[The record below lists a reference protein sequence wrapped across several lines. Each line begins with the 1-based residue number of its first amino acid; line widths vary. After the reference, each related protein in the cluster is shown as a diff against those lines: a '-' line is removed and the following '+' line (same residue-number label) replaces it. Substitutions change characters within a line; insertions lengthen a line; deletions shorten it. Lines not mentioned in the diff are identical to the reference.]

1 MPIDVQWDDDNQ
13 TVIRYVFK
21 TPWTWTEYHAA
32 IEQAWTMAKSVDH
45 PTDTITDMSGSRL
58 LPDNLFANIKRSM
71 VEIPDSTQTVVLVGG
86 GAFMDVML
94 GVFRRLY
101 PRQVAKF
108 HMVRTLEEARTLIRE
123 RRAAFDAA
131 D

>member
-58 LPDNLFANIKRSM
+58 LPDNPFKTIDPDGVGHGLSGQGLHRAFVGELDRVAQQVDQDLAQFPHVGLYVRNAYRFGFYQHRQSLFC
-71 VEIPDSTQTVVLVGG
+71 
-86 GAFMDVML
+86 GA
-94 GVFRRLY
+94 
-101 PRQVAKF
+101 
-108 HMVRTLEEARTLIRE
+108 
-123 RRAAFDAA
+123 
-131 D
+131 